1 MQLFYIYGYHNILA
15 LKEFFKK
22 FKLQNYSLCNY
33 YADLNDPDDW
43 AKSSL
48 CWKASCLMIM
58 SLVQGELLDYIS
70 ITGPSC
76 YDSLR
81 LSYLL

>member
-1 MQLFYIYGYHNILA
+1 MQLFYIYVYRNILA
-15 LKEFFKK
+15 LKEFLKK
-22 FKLQNYSLCNY
+22 SRWLNYSLCNY
-33 YADLNDPDDW
+33 YADQNDPDDW
-43 AKSSL
+43 EKSSL

-70 ITGPSC
+70 ITGASC